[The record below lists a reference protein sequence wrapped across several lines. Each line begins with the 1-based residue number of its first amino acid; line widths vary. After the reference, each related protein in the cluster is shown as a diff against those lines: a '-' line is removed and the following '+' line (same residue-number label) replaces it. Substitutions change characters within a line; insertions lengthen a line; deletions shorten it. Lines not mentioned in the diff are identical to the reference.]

1 MPQKL
6 LLALLLL
13 APVAFAIEEIR
24 FAEKD
29 WQFAC
34 DDIACHVKG
43 QQSQTSPHPFAIYL
57 TPSTAEKE
65 TMDVIF
71 TIGSINDSPLPD
83 ILEWHIIQQ
92 DEDKN
97 MGDLHFY
104 YRLDGK
110 IIANLNAEQGE
121 ALITALKTDITRI
134 TLHNAHNQKFRVT
147 QTSNDIKQGI
157 TEETPIISSD
167 KNPVW
172 AEISTAGAR
181 TVLQK
186 ASDYLPENAS
196 AY

>member
-104 YRLDGK
+104 YRLDSK

-134 TLHNAHNQKFRVT
+134 TLHNAHNQKFQVT
-147 QTSNDIKQGI
+147 QTSNDIK
-157 TEETPIISSD
+157 
-167 KNPVW
+167 
-172 AEISTAGAR
+172 
-181 TVLQK
+181 
-186 ASDYLPENAS
+186 
-196 AY
+196 